1 MSRPPSSCIGNR
13 FLQTVYSTY
22 RLVVTSGDD
31 AYRCKLEHQDEM
43 DTMAD
48 PLTTVQ
54 RARARRAESE
64 ASWRASIRQ
73 ARAEG
78 ASLRQIAA
86 AAGVS
91 HVRILQIVRQR

>member
-1 MSRPPSSCIGNR
+1 VDSQKKTG

-22 RLVVTSGDD
+22 LFSLRVVTILT
-31 AYRCKLEHQDEM
+31 A
-43 DTMAD
+43 MAN
-48 PLTTVQ
+48 PLTSVK
-54 RARARRAESE
+54 RATARRSE
-64 ASWRASIRQ
+64 ANASWRAAIRE
-73 ARAEG
+73 AHSEG